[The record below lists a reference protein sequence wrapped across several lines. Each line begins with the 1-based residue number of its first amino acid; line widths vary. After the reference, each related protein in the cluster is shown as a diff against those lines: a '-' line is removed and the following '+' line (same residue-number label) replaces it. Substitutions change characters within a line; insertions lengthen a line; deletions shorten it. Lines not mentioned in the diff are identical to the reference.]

1 MTDVWVTIAGLFAI
15 TVVIR
20 AAGPVLLGGREL
32 PGLLPD
38 VIPLLAPALLAALV
52 MTETVGGAG
61 GYDVDERL
69 AGVAAAAVVL
79 GFRRDSLLLAIAVA
93 AVVTALARAV
103 F

>member
-32 PGLLPD
+32 PGRLPD

-79 GFRRDSLLLAIAVA
+79 GFRRDGLLLAIAVA